1 MCLTFFLQ
9 FCDIILIPILSIHKI
24 DVKIFILNIICTKH
38 EIFHCFYPLR
48 DLLLFRLRRC
58 VCVCVCVCVYLQVVM
73 SSRSQR
79 YYLILIGIGDTKYV
93 SSLLFPFYIFS
104 FFLVSLYLHA

>member
-48 DLLLFRLRRC
+48 DLLLFRLRRYVC
-58 VCVCVCVCVYLQVVM
+58 VCVCVCVCVFTGCHEFKKSKVLPH
-73 SSRSQR
+73 
-79 YYLILIGIGDTKYV
+79 IDWNW
-93 SSLLFPFYIFS
+93 
-104 FFLVSLYLHA
+104 